1 MDVAAR
7 NDILSRYRDHAR
19 EFDTI
24 SSRREQRRD
33 GAPLEPTYTL
43 PIELPQEP
51 TMREIETLELVA
63 LGLGNCEIGQRL
75 NISEETVKSRVR
87 LLLVKLPARNR
98 TEAVAVGF
106 RRGLIG

>member
-7 NDILSRYRDHAR
+7 TAILTRYRDHACA
-19 EFDTI
+19 FDTI
-24 SSRREQRRD
+24 ALRREHRRG
-33 GAPLEPTYTL
+33 GAPLEPVYAL
-43 PIELPQEP
+43 APELPQEP

-98 TEAVAVGF
+98 TEPVAVGF